1 MRDADYQALADYLDG
16 VHVRLQASLGL
27 IAWQPPGDGP
37 GARALH
43 GAIADVLTDVVMVRR
58 RLRVMDDIGRAMD
71 DGLRPAWQRAYLISD
86 LTATMPG
93 AWAGGR
99 DALGEAR
106 EYVRK
111 LQRQR
116 QRQRQQQQQQ
126 QQQQQGASHGG

>member
-16 VHVRLQASLGL
+16 VHARLQGVLGI

-58 RLRVMDDIGRAMD
+58 RLRVMDDIGHAMD
-71 DGLRPAWQRAYLISD
+71 DGLRPAWQRNYLISD

-99 DALGEAR
+99 DALDEAR

-116 QRQRQQQQQQ
+116 QRQQQ